1 MNSKVKSPRRL
12 LPVMA
17 CMLLLTGC
25 GLIHEPDSEGCEPT
39 YRVRFRY
46 DRNMKFADA
55 FAAEVEEVTLHLTD
69 PDGSLVWSKT
79 ESGSRLAQEGYA
91 MEVDAPPGRYTLV
104 AWCSSAQ
111 PSTFSAWSDG
121 THDGLQVHFGT
132 ERHPDGTEHIAH
144 KLDRLYH
151 GRETDVEFPD
161 TDGGEYIYTI
171 PLTKDTNHLVITLQQ
186 LSGEPIDHSLVQFE
200 ITDDNAHLAADNA
213 PLTGSPL
220 TYHQWYSQTVSADIS
235 TGQLPAAGIPSLI
248 GTRGA
253 DNSKFAGVVAEL
265 TTSRL
270 MAGSNARLHVYR
282 TDTGATI
289 ASVRLIDALLLVMG
303 VDNSRRLTPQQYLD
317 YKDEY
322 NMTFFLDENHR
333 WLNGL
338 LQIESWRVV
347 YADQEV

>member
-1 MNSKVKSPRRL
+1 MNSKVKSPQCL

-25 GLIHEPDSEGCEPT
+25 GLIHEPDSEGCVPS
-39 YRVRFRY
+39 YNVRFRY

-69 PDGSLVWSKT
+69 QNGNLVWSKT
-79 ESGSRLAQEGYA
+79 ESGPRLAREGYA
-91 MEVDAPPGRYTLV
+91 MEVDAPPGRYNLV

-121 THDGLQVHFGT
+121 THDGLQVHFDT
-132 ERHPDGTEHIAH
+132 ELRGDDTEHISQ

-161 TDGGEYIYTI
+161 TDGGEYLYTL

-200 ITDDNAHLAADNA
+200 ITDDNAHLAADNT
-213 PLTGSPL
+213 PITGRPL
-220 TYHQWYSQTVSADIS
+220 TYHQWYSKTIIANIS
-235 TGQLPAAGIPSLI
+235 GGNQAYAGELSD
-248 GTRGA
+248 GSRAA
-253 DNSKFAGVVAEL
+253 DNSTFAGVVAEL

-270 MAGSNARLHVYR
+270 MADSKARLHVCR

-289 ASVRLIDALLLVMG
+289 ASIRLIDALLLVMG
-303 VDNSRRLTPQQYLD
+303 VDNTHRLTPQQYLD

-322 NMTFFLDENHR
+322 NMTFFLDENHK